1 MNHISEMTDKIQE
14 SISILNASNDHK
26 ILTRVPELLIA
37 KESKGKAFKAAFI
50 DLETTGLDPKT
61 DEIIEVGVLIASFTN
76 EDGFINITFT
86 NNQLQQPTIPI
97 SDEIT
102 KITGITNDDVAG
114 KTIDWNLLQDQLTH
128 VDLIICHN
136 AYFDRN
142 FMELQTPSAFQTL
155 IKSKPFGCSAH
166 GINWRDLGF
175 ESAKLEYLNL
185 KMGFFYEGHRALVDC
200 FATLNLFLAKPEA
213 FNELK
218 EKVRQ
223 KEILICAT
231 NASFN
236 KKDILKNRNYR
247 WSSGE
252 NNLPKS
258 WWTTVP
264 EKEYDE
270 ELQFLKSEIYERD
283 VLDLPTKSITAKE
296 RYSYR
301 SEEI

>member
-1 MNHISEMTDKIQE
+1 MSELKDTLQE
-14 SISILNASNDHK
+14 SINILKASNKHK
-26 ILTRVPELLIA
+26 ILTRVPETLIK
-37 KESKGKAFKAAFI
+37 KEAQGKAFQAAFI

-76 EDGFINITFT
+76 EDGFINIEFT
-86 NNQLQQPTIPI
+86 NNQLQQPNIPI
-97 SDEIT
+97 SEEIT
-102 KITGITNDDVAG
+102 KITGITNEDVAG
-114 KTIDWNLLQDQLTH
+114 QVINWDLLKDQLTH

-142 FMELQTPSAFQTL
+142 FMELQTSESFQSL

-166 GINWRDLGF
+166 GINWRNLGF

-185 KMGFFYEGHRALVDC
+185 KMGYFYEGHRALIDC
-200 FATLNLFLAKPEA
+200 FATLNLFMAKPDA

-236 KKDILKNRNYR
+236 KKDDLKNRNYR
-247 WSSGE
+247 WSNGD

-301 SEEI
+301 SEKL